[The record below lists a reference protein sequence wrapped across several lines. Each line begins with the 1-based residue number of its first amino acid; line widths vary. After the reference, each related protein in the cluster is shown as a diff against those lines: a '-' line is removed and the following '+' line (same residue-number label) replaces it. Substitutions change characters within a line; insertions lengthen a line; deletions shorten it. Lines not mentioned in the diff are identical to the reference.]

1 MKKIISFMK
10 KETVLTIATL
20 LAVVSAFFIKPD
32 RQYIGYIDF
41 RTLGILFG
49 LMVIMQGFQ
58 RTGLF
63 DRIGSSLLQKT
74 GRLWQLVLLLVML
87 CFFFSMLI
95 TNDVSLLTFVPFSI
109 LVLEKCG
116 QEQAMIPTVILQTV
130 AANLGS
136 MLTPIGNPQ
145 NLYLYGLMD
154 CSIPEFMG
162 ILLPYT
168 VMTFFLLLLSLLL
181 IRGKGQEISCRME
194 AAEDRAV
201 SGETGKEKAMQES
214 AVIQK
219 AVDTERKQ
227 NRKHRNLV
235 YGLLF
240 LLALLV
246 VARILPYGIL
256 VAAVLLYT
264 VFFDREALKGADYAL
279 LVTFVS
285 FFILIGNLGRIS
297 QIREALEYFV
307 SGREILTGVL
317 ASQVISNVPAAVLLS
332 GFTENYRDLL
342 VGVNLGGLGTLIAS
356 MASLISFKLYTGH
369 YKENRGKY
377 LLWFTLVNLLY
388 LLILLILSA
397 FIG

>member
-20 LAVVSAFFIKPD
+20 LAVVSAFFVKPD

-63 DRIGSSLLQKT
+63 DRIGKSLLQKT
-74 GRLWQLVLLLVML
+74 GKLWQLILVLVML
-87 CFFFSMLI
+87 CFIFSMLI

-109 LVLEKCG
+109 LVLKKCG

-168 VMTFFLLLLSLLL
+168 VMTFVLLLLSLLC

-194 AAEDRAV
+194 E
-201 SGETGKEKAMQES
+201 G
-214 AVIQK
+214 
-219 AVDTERKQ
+219 TEIKQ
-227 NRKHRNLV
+227 SRKHRNLI

-246 VARILPYGIL
+246 VARILPYGVL
-256 VAAVLLYT
+256 VTAVFLYT
-264 VFFDREALKGADYAL
+264 IIFDIEALKGADYAL

-297 QIREALEYFV
+297 LIREALERFV

-356 MASLISFKLYTGH
+356 MASLISFKLYTKC
-369 YKENRGKY
+369 YKENRGRY
-377 LLWFTLVNLLY
+377 LRWFTLVNIIYLFLLLTAALY
-388 LLILLILSA
+388 LYR
-397 FIG
+397 

>member
-20 LAVVSAFFIKPD
+20 LAVVSAFFVKPD

-63 DRIGSSLLQKT
+63 DRIGKSLLQKT
-74 GRLWQLVLLLVML
+74 GKLWQLILVLVML

-109 LVLEKCG
+109 LVLKKCG

-168 VMTFFLLLLSLLL
+168 VMTLVLLLLSLLC
-181 IRGKGQEISCRME
+181 IRGKGEEISCRME
-194 AAEDRAV
+194 E
-201 SGETGKEKAMQES
+201 ETE
-214 AVIQK
+214 I
-219 AVDTERKQ
+219 KQ
-227 NRKHRNLV
+227 SRKHRNLI

-246 VARILPYGIL
+246 VARILPYGVL
-256 VAAVLLYT
+256 VTAVFLYT
-264 VFFDREALKGADYAL
+264 IIFDREALKGADYAL
-279 LVTFVS
+279 LVTFIS
-285 FFILIGNLGRIS
+285 FFVLIGNLGRIS
-297 QIREALEYFV
+297 LIREALERFV

-356 MASLISFKLYTGH
+356 MASLISFKLYTKC
-369 YKENRGKY
+369 YKENRGRY
-377 LLWFTLVNLLY
+377 LRWFTLVNIIYLFLLLTAALY
-388 LLILLILSA
+388 LYR
-397 FIG
+397 

>member
-20 LAVVSAFFIKPD
+20 LAVVSAFFVKPD
-32 RQYIGYIDF
+32 SQYIGYIDF

-63 DRIGSSLLQKT
+63 DGIGSSLLQKT
-74 GRLWQLVLLLVML
+74 GKLWQLILVLVML

-109 LVLEKCG
+109 LVLKKCG

-168 VMTFFLLLLSLLL
+168 VMTLVLLLLSLLC
-181 IRGKGQEISCRME
+181 IRGKGQEISCRLE
-194 AAEDRAV
+194 E
-201 SGETGKEKAMQES
+201 G
-214 AVIQK
+214 
-219 AVDTERKQ
+219 TEIKQ
-227 NRKHRNLV
+227 SRKHRNLI

-246 VARILPYGIL
+246 VARILPYGVL
-256 VAAVLLYT
+256 VTAVFLYT
-264 VFFDREALKGADYAL
+264 IIFDREALKGADYAL

-297 QIREALEYFV
+297 LIREALERFV

-356 MASLISFKLYTGH
+356 MASLISFKLYTKC
-369 YKENRGKY
+369 YKENRGRY
-377 LLWFTLVNLLY
+377 LRWFTLVNIIYLFLLLTAALY
-388 LLILLILSA
+388 LYR
-397 FIG
+397 

>member
-20 LAVVSAFFIKPD
+20 LAVVSAFLVKPD

-63 DRIGSSLLQKT
+63 DRIGKSLLQKT
-74 GRLWQLVLLLVML
+74 GKLWQLILVLVML

-109 LVLEKCG
+109 LVLKKCG

-145 NLYLYGLMD
+145 NLYLYGVMD

-168 VMTFFLLLLSLLL
+168 VMTFVLLLLSLLC

-194 AAEDRAV
+194 E
-201 SGETGKEKAMQES
+201 G
-214 AVIQK
+214 
-219 AVDTERKQ
+219 TEIKQSRKC
-227 NRKHRNLV
+227 RNLI

-246 VARILPYGIL
+246 VARILPYGVL
-256 VAAVLLYT
+256 VTAVFLYT
-264 VFFDREALKGADYAL
+264 IIFDREALKGADYAL

-297 QIREALEYFV
+297 LIREALERFV

-356 MASLISFKLYTGH
+356 MASLISFKLYTKC
-369 YKENRGKY
+369 YKENRGRY
-377 LLWFTLVNLLY
+377 LRWFTLVNIIYLFLLLTAALY
-388 LLILLILSA
+388 LYR
-397 FIG
+397 

>member
-20 LAVVSAFFIKPD
+20 LAVVSAFFVKPD

-58 RTGLF
+58 LTGLF
-63 DRIGSSLLQKT
+63 DGIGSSLLQKT
-74 GRLWQLVLLLVML
+74 GKLWQLILVLVML

-109 LVLEKCG
+109 LVLKKCG

-154 CSIPEFMG
+154 CSIPKFMG

-168 VMTFFLLLLSLLL
+168 VMTFVLLLLSLLC

-194 AAEDRAV
+194 E
-201 SGETGKEKAMQES
+201 G
-214 AVIQK
+214 
-219 AVDTERKQ
+219 TEIKQSRKY
-227 NRKHRNLV
+227 RNLI

-256 VAAVLLYT
+256 VTAVFLYT
-264 VFFDREALKGADYAL
+264 VIFDREALKGADYAL
-279 LVTFVS
+279 LVTFIS
-285 FFILIGNLGRIS
+285 FFVLIGNLGRIS
-297 QIREALEYFV
+297 LIREALERFV

-356 MASLISFKLYTGH
+356 MASLISFKLYTKC
-369 YKENRGKY
+369 YKENRGRY
-377 LLWFTLVNLLY
+377 LRWFTLVNIIYLFLLLTAALY
-388 LLILLILSA
+388 LYR
-397 FIG
+397 

>member
-1 MKKIISFMK
+1 MK

-20 LAVVSAFFIKPD
+20 LAVVSAFFVKPD
-32 RQYIGYIDF
+32 RQYIGCIDF

-63 DRIGSSLLQKT
+63 DRIGKSLLQKT
-74 GRLWQLVLLLVML
+74 GKLWQLILVLVML

-109 LVLEKCG
+109 LVLKKCG

-168 VMTFFLLLLSLLL
+168 VMTFVLLLLSLLC

-194 AAEDRAV
+194 E
-201 SGETGKEKAMQES
+201 G
-214 AVIQK
+214 
-219 AVDTERKQ
+219 TEIKQ
-227 NRKHRNLV
+227 SRKHRNLI

-256 VAAVLLYT
+256 VTAVFLYT
-264 VFFDREALKGADYAL
+264 VIFDREALKGADYAL
-279 LVTFVS
+279 LVTFIS
-285 FFILIGNLGRIS
+285 FFVLIGNLGRIS
-297 QIREALEYFV
+297 LIREALERFV

-356 MASLISFKLYTGH
+356 MASLISFKLYTKC
-369 YKENRGKY
+369 YKENRGRY
-377 LLWFTLVNLLY
+377 LRWFTLVNIIYLFLLLTAALY
-388 LLILLILSA
+388 LYR
-397 FIG
+397 

>member
-20 LAVVSAFFIKPD
+20 LAVVSAFFVKPD

-63 DRIGSSLLQKT
+63 DRIGKSLLQKT
-74 GRLWQLVLLLVML
+74 GKLWQLILVLVML

-95 TNDVSLLTFVPFSI
+95 TNDVSLITFVPFSI
-109 LVLEKCG
+109 LVLKKCG

-168 VMTFFLLLLSLLL
+168 VMTFVLLLLSLLC

-194 AAEDRAV
+194 E
-201 SGETGKEKAMQES
+201 G
-214 AVIQK
+214 
-219 AVDTERKQ
+219 TEIKQ
-227 NRKHRNLV
+227 SRKHRNLI

-246 VARILPYGIL
+246 VARILPYGVL
-256 VAAVLLYT
+256 VTAVFLYT
-264 VFFDREALKGADYAL
+264 IIFDREALKGADYAL

-297 QIREALEYFV
+297 LIREALERFV
-307 SGREILTGVL
+307 SGREILTGIL

-356 MASLISFKLYTGH
+356 MASLISFKLYTKC
-369 YKENRGKY
+369 YKENRGRY
-377 LLWFTLVNLLY
+377 LRWFTLVNIIYLFLLLTAALY
-388 LLILLILSA
+388 LYR
-397 FIG
+397 

>member
-20 LAVVSAFFIKPD
+20 LAVVSAFFVKPD

-63 DRIGSSLLQKT
+63 DRIGKSLLQKT
-74 GRLWQLVLLLVML
+74 GKLWQLILVLVML
-87 CFFFSMLI
+87 CFFFGMLI

-109 LVLEKCG
+109 LVLKKCG

-168 VMTFFLLLLSLLL
+168 VMTLVLLLLSLLC

-194 AAEDRAV
+194 E
-201 SGETGKEKAMQES
+201 G
-214 AVIQK
+214 
-219 AVDTERKQ
+219 TEIKQ
-227 NRKHRNLV
+227 SRKHRNLI

-246 VARILPYGIL
+246 VARILPYGVL
-256 VAAVLLYT
+256 VTAVFLYT
-264 VFFDREALKGADYAL
+264 IIFDREALKGADYAL

-297 QIREALEYFV
+297 LIREALERFV

-356 MASLISFKLYTGH
+356 MASLISFKLYTKC
-369 YKENRGKY
+369 YKENRGRY
-377 LLWFTLVNLLY
+377 LRWFTLVNIIYLFLLLTAALY
-388 LLILLILSA
+388 LYR
-397 FIG
+397 

>member
-20 LAVVSAFFIKPD
+20 LAVVSAFFVKPD
-32 RQYIGYIDF
+32 SQYIGYIDF

-63 DRIGSSLLQKT
+63 DGIGSSLLQKT
-74 GRLWQLVLLLVML
+74 GKLWQLILVLVML

-109 LVLEKCG
+109 LVLKKCG

-168 VMTFFLLLLSLLL
+168 VMTFVLLLLSLLC

-194 AAEDRAV
+194 E
-201 SGETGKEKAMQES
+201 G
-214 AVIQK
+214 
-219 AVDTERKQ
+219 TEIKQ
-227 NRKHRNLV
+227 SRKHRNLI

-246 VARILPYGIL
+246 VARILPYGVL
-256 VAAVLLYT
+256 VIAVFLYT
-264 VFFDREALKGADYAL
+264 IIFDREALKGADYAL

-297 QIREALEYFV
+297 LIREALERFV

-356 MASLISFKLYTGH
+356 MASLISFKLYTGC
-369 YKENRGKY
+369 YKENRGRY
-377 LLWFTLVNLLY
+377 LRWFTLVNIIYLFLLLTAALY
-388 LLILLILSA
+388 LYR
-397 FIG
+397 

>member
-20 LAVVSAFFIKPD
+20 LAVVSAFFVKPD
-32 RQYIGYIDF
+32 SQYIGYIDF

-63 DRIGSSLLQKT
+63 DQIGKSLLQKT
-74 GRLWQLVLLLVML
+74 GKLWQLILVLVML

-109 LVLEKCG
+109 LVLKKCG

-168 VMTFFLLLLSLLL
+168 VMTFVLLLLSLLC
-181 IRGKGQEISCRME
+181 IRGKEQEISCRME
-194 AAEDRAV
+194 E
-201 SGETGKEKAMQES
+201 G
-214 AVIQK
+214 
-219 AVDTERKQ
+219 TEIKQSRKC
-227 NRKHRNLV
+227 RNLI

-246 VARILPYGIL
+246 VARILPYGVL
-256 VAAVLLYT
+256 VTAVFLYT
-264 VFFDREALKGADYAL
+264 VIFDREALKGADYAL

-297 QIREALEYFV
+297 LIREALEHFV

-356 MASLISFKLYTGH
+356 MASLISFKLYTGC
-369 YKENRGKY
+369 YKENRGRY
-377 LLWFTLVNLLY
+377 LRWFTLVNIIYLFLLLMAALY
-388 LLILLILSA
+388 LYR
-397 FIG
+397 

>member
-10 KETVLTIATL
+10 KETMLTIATL
-20 LAVVSAFFIKPD
+20 LAVVSAFFVKPD

-63 DRIGSSLLQKT
+63 DRIGKNLLQKT
-74 GRLWQLVLLLVML
+74 GKLWQLILVLVML

-109 LVLEKCG
+109 LVLKKCG

-168 VMTFFLLLLSLLL
+168 VMTFVLLLLSLLC

-194 AAEDRAV
+194 E
-201 SGETGKEKAMQES
+201 G
-214 AVIQK
+214 
-219 AVDTERKQ
+219 TEIKQ
-227 NRKHRNLV
+227 SRKHRNLI

-246 VARILPYGIL
+246 VARILPYGVL
-256 VAAVLLYT
+256 VTAVFLYT
-264 VFFDREALKGADYAL
+264 IIFDREALKGADYAL

-297 QIREALEYFV
+297 LIREALERFV

-356 MASLISFKLYTGH
+356 MASLISFKLYTKC
-369 YKENRGKY
+369 YKENRGRY
-377 LLWFTLVNLLY
+377 LRWFTLVNIIYLFLLLTAALY
-388 LLILLILSA
+388 LYR
-397 FIG
+397 

>member
-20 LAVVSAFFIKPD
+20 LAVVSAFFVKPD

-63 DRIGSSLLQKT
+63 DRIGKSLLQKT
-74 GRLWQLVLLLVML
+74 GKLWQLILVLVML

-109 LVLEKCG
+109 LVLKKCG

-168 VMTFFLLLLSLLL
+168 VMTLVLLLLSLLC
-181 IRGKGQEISCRME
+181 IRGKGEEISCRME
-194 AAEDRAV
+194 E
-201 SGETGKEKAMQES
+201 ETE
-214 AVIQK
+214 I
-219 AVDTERKQ
+219 KQ
-227 NRKHRNLV
+227 SRKHRNLI

-246 VARILPYGIL
+246 VARILPYGVL
-256 VAAVLLYT
+256 VTAVFLYT
-264 VFFDREALKGADYAL
+264 IIFDREALKGADYAL

-297 QIREALEYFV
+297 LIREALERFV

-356 MASLISFKLYTGH
+356 MASLISFKLYTKC
-369 YKENRGKY
+369 YKENRGRY
-377 LLWFTLVNLLY
+377 LRWFTLVNIIYLFLLLTAALY
-388 LLILLILSA
+388 LYR
-397 FIG
+397 

>member
-20 LAVVSAFFIKPD
+20 LAVVSAFFVKPD

-63 DRIGSSLLQKT
+63 DRIGKSLLQKT
-74 GRLWQLVLLLVML
+74 GKLWQLILVLVML

-109 LVLEKCG
+109 LVLKKCG

-168 VMTFFLLLLSLLL
+168 VMTFALLLLSLLC

-194 AAEDRAV
+194 E
-201 SGETGKEKAMQES
+201 G
-214 AVIQK
+214 
-219 AVDTERKQ
+219 TEIKQ
-227 NRKHRNLV
+227 SRKHRNLI

-246 VARILPYGIL
+246 VARILPYGVL
-256 VAAVLLYT
+256 VAAVFLYT
-264 VFFDREALKGADYAL
+264 IIFDREALKGADYAL

-297 QIREALEYFV
+297 LIREALERFV

-356 MASLISFKLYTGH
+356 MASLISFKLYTKC
-369 YKENRGKY
+369 YKENRGRY
-377 LLWFTLVNLLY
+377 LRWFTLVNIIYLFLLLTAALY
-388 LLILLILSA
+388 LYR
-397 FIG
+397 

>member
-63 DRIGSSLLQKT
+63 DQIGKSLLQKT
-74 GRLWQLVLLLVML
+74 GKLWQLILVLVML

-109 LVLEKCG
+109 LVLKKCG

-154 CSIPEFMG
+154 CSILEFMG

-168 VMTFFLLLLSLLL
+168 VITFVLLLLSLLC
-181 IRGKGQEISCRME
+181 IRGKEQEISCRME
-194 AAEDRAV
+194 E
-201 SGETGKEKAMQES
+201 G
-214 AVIQK
+214 
-219 AVDTERKQ
+219 TEIKQSRKC
-227 NRKHRNLV
+227 RNLI

-246 VARILPYGIL
+246 VARILPYGVL
-256 VAAVLLYT
+256 VTAVFLYT
-264 VFFDREALKGADYAL
+264 VIFDREALKGADYAL
-279 LVTFVS
+279 LVTFIS
-285 FFILIGNLGRIS
+285 FFVLIGNLGRIS
-297 QIREALEYFV
+297 LIREALEHFV

-356 MASLISFKLYTGH
+356 MASLISFKLYTGC
-369 YKENRGKY
+369 YKENRGRY
-377 LLWFTLVNLLY
+377 LRWFTLVNIIYLFLLLMAALY
-388 LLILLILSA
+388 LYR
-397 FIG
+397 

>member
-63 DRIGSSLLQKT
+63 DQIGKSLLQKT
-74 GRLWQLVLLLVML
+74 GKLWQLILVLVML

-109 LVLEKCG
+109 LVLKKCG

-154 CSIPEFMG
+154 CSILEFMG

-168 VMTFFLLLLSLLL
+168 VITFVLLLLSLLC

-194 AAEDRAV
+194 E
-201 SGETGKEKAMQES
+201 G
-214 AVIQK
+214 
-219 AVDTERKQ
+219 TEIKQSRKC
-227 NRKHRNLV
+227 RNLI

-246 VARILPYGIL
+246 VARILPYGVL
-256 VAAVLLYT
+256 VTAVFLYT
-264 VFFDREALKGADYAL
+264 VIFDREALKGADYAL

-285 FFILIGNLGRIS
+285 FFILIGNFGRIS
-297 QIREALEYFV
+297 LIREALEHFV

-356 MASLISFKLYTGH
+356 MASLISFKLYTKC
-369 YKENRGKY
+369 YKENRGRY
-377 LLWFTLVNLLY
+377 LRWFTLVNIIYLFLLLMAALY
-388 LLILLILSA
+388 LYR
-397 FIG
+397 

>member
-20 LAVVSAFFIKPD
+20 LAVVSAFFVKPD

-63 DRIGSSLLQKT
+63 DRIGKSLLQKT
-74 GRLWQLVLLLVML
+74 GKLWQLILVLVML

-109 LVLEKCG
+109 LVLKKCG

-168 VMTFFLLLLSLLL
+168 VMTFVLLLLSLLC

-194 AAEDRAV
+194 E
-201 SGETGKEKAMQES
+201 G
-214 AVIQK
+214 
-219 AVDTERKQ
+219 TEIKQ
-227 NRKHRNLV
+227 SRKHRNLI

-256 VAAVLLYT
+256 VTAVFLYT
-264 VFFDREALKGADYAL
+264 IIFDREALKGADYAL

-297 QIREALEYFV
+297 LIREALERFV

-356 MASLISFKLYTGH
+356 MASLISFKLYTGC
-369 YKENRGKY
+369 YKENRGRY
-377 LLWFTLVNLLY
+377 LRWFTLVNIIYLFLLLAAALY
-388 LLILLILSA
+388 LYR
-397 FIG
+397 

>member
-20 LAVVSAFFIKPD
+20 LAVVSAFFVKPD
-32 RQYIGYIDF
+32 RHYIGYIDF

-63 DRIGSSLLQKT
+63 DRIGKSLLQKT
-74 GRLWQLVLLLVML
+74 GKLWQLILVLVML

-109 LVLEKCG
+109 LVLKKCG

-168 VMTFFLLLLSLLL
+168 VMTFVLLLLSLLC

-194 AAEDRAV
+194 E
-201 SGETGKEKAMQES
+201 G
-214 AVIQK
+214 
-219 AVDTERKQ
+219 TEIKQ
-227 NRKHRNLV
+227 SRKHRNLI

-256 VAAVLLYT
+256 VTAVFLYT
-264 VFFDREALKGADYAL
+264 IIFDREALKGADYAL

-297 QIREALEYFV
+297 LIREALERFV
-307 SGREILTGVL
+307 SGREILTGIL

-356 MASLISFKLYTGH
+356 MASLISFKLYTKC
-369 YKENRGKY
+369 YKENRGRY
-377 LLWFTLVNLLY
+377 LRWFTLVNIIYLFLLLTAALY
-388 LLILLILSA
+388 LYR
-397 FIG
+397 

>member
-20 LAVVSAFFIKPD
+20 LAVVSAFFVKPD

-63 DRIGSSLLQKT
+63 DRIGKSLLQKT
-74 GRLWQLVLLLVML
+74 GKLWQLILVLVML

-109 LVLEKCG
+109 LVLKKCG

-154 CSIPEFMG
+154 CSIPKFMG

-168 VMTFFLLLLSLLL
+168 VMTFVLLLLSLLC

-194 AAEDRAV
+194 E
-201 SGETGKEKAMQES
+201 G
-214 AVIQK
+214 
-219 AVDTERKQ
+219 TEIKQ
-227 NRKHRNLV
+227 SRKHRNLI

-246 VARILPYGIL
+246 VARILPYGVL
-256 VAAVLLYT
+256 VTAVFLYT
-264 VFFDREALKGADYAL
+264 IIFDREALKGADYAL

-297 QIREALEYFV
+297 LIREALERFV
-307 SGREILTGVL
+307 SGREILTGIL

-356 MASLISFKLYTGH
+356 MASLISFKLYTKC
-369 YKENRGKY
+369 YKENRGRY
-377 LLWFTLVNLLY
+377 LRWFTLVNIIYLFLLLTAALY
-388 LLILLILSA
+388 LYR
-397 FIG
+397 

>member
-20 LAVVSAFFIKPD
+20 LAVVSAFFVKPD

-63 DRIGSSLLQKT
+63 DGIGSSLLQKT
-74 GRLWQLVLLLVML
+74 GKLWQLILVLVML

-109 LVLEKCG
+109 LVLKKCG

-168 VMTFFLLLLSLLL
+168 VMTFVLLLLSLLC

-194 AAEDRAV
+194 E
-201 SGETGKEKAMQES
+201 G
-214 AVIQK
+214 
-219 AVDTERKQ
+219 TEIKQ
-227 NRKHRNLV
+227 SRKHRNLI

-246 VARILPYGIL
+246 VARILPYGVL
-256 VAAVLLYT
+256 VTAVFLYT
-264 VFFDREALKGADYAL
+264 IIFDREALKGADYAL

-297 QIREALEYFV
+297 LIREALERFV

-356 MASLISFKLYTGH
+356 MASLISFKLYTKC
-369 YKENRGKY
+369 YKENRGRY
-377 LLWFTLVNLLY
+377 LRWFTLVNIIYLFLLLTAALY
-388 LLILLILSA
+388 LYR
-397 FIG
+397 

>member
-20 LAVVSAFFIKPD
+20 LAVVSAFFVTPD

-63 DRIGSSLLQKT
+63 DRIGRSLLQKT
-74 GRLWQLVLLLVML
+74 GKLWQLILVLVML

-109 LVLEKCG
+109 LVLKKCG
-116 QEQAMIPTVILQTV
+116 QEQAMISTVILQTV

-154 CSIPEFMG
+154 CSILEFMG

-168 VMTFFLLLLSLLL
+168 VITFVLLLLSLLC
-181 IRGKGQEISCRME
+181 IRGKEQEISCRME
-194 AAEDRAV
+194 E
-201 SGETGKEKAMQES
+201 G
-214 AVIQK
+214 
-219 AVDTERKQ
+219 TEIKQSRKC
-227 NRKHRNLV
+227 RNLI

-240 LLALLV
+240 LIALLV
-246 VARILPYGIL
+246 VARILPYGVL
-256 VAAVLLYT
+256 VTAVFLYT
-264 VFFDREALKGADYAL
+264 VIFDREALKGADYAL

-297 QIREALEYFV
+297 LIREALEHFV

-356 MASLISFKLYTGH
+356 MASLISFKLYTKC
-369 YKENRGKY
+369 YKENRGRY
-377 LLWFTLVNLLY
+377 LRWFTLVNIIYLFLLLMAALY
-388 LLILLILSA
+388 LYR
-397 FIG
+397 

>member
-20 LAVVSAFFIKPD
+20 LAVVSAFFVKPD

-63 DRIGSSLLQKT
+63 DRIGKSLLQKT
-74 GRLWQLVLLLVML
+74 GKLWQLILVLVML

-109 LVLEKCG
+109 LVLKKCG

-168 VMTFFLLLLSLLL
+168 VMTFVLLLLSLLC

-194 AAEDRAV
+194 E
-201 SGETGKEKAMQES
+201 G
-214 AVIQK
+214 
-219 AVDTERKQ
+219 TEIKQ
-227 NRKHRNLV
+227 SRKHRNLI

-256 VAAVLLYT
+256 VTAVFLYT
-264 VFFDREALKGADYAL
+264 IIFDREALKGADYAL
-279 LVTFVS
+279 LVTFIS
-285 FFILIGNLGRIS
+285 FFVLIGNLGRIS
-297 QIREALEYFV
+297 LIREALERFV

-356 MASLISFKLYTGH
+356 MASLISFKLYTKC
-369 YKENRGKY
+369 YKENRGRY
-377 LLWFTLVNLLY
+377 LRWFTLVNIIYLFLLLTAALY
-388 LLILLILSA
+388 LYR
-397 FIG
+397 

>member
-20 LAVVSAFFIKPD
+20 LAVVSAFFVKPD

-63 DRIGSSLLQKT
+63 DRIGKSLLQKT
-74 GRLWQLVLLLVML
+74 GKLWQLILVLVML

-109 LVLEKCG
+109 LVLKKCG

-154 CSIPEFMG
+154 CSIPKFMG

-168 VMTFFLLLLSLLL
+168 VMTFVLLLLSLLC

-194 AAEDRAV
+194 E
-201 SGETGKEKAMQES
+201 G
-214 AVIQK
+214 
-219 AVDTERKQ
+219 TEIKQ
-227 NRKHRNLV
+227 SRKHRNLI

-246 VARILPYGIL
+246 VARILPYGVL
-256 VAAVLLYT
+256 VTAVFLYT
-264 VFFDREALKGADYAL
+264 IIFDREALKGADYAL

-297 QIREALEYFV
+297 LIREALEHFV

-356 MASLISFKLYTGH
+356 MASLISFKLYTKC
-369 YKENRGKY
+369 YKENRGRY
-377 LLWFTLVNLLY
+377 LRWFTLVNIIYLFLLLTAALY
-388 LLILLILSA
+388 LYR
-397 FIG
+397 

>member
-20 LAVVSAFFIKPD
+20 LAVVSAFFVKPD

-41 RTLGILFG
+41 RTLGILFA

-63 DRIGSSLLQKT
+63 DRIGKSLLQKT
-74 GRLWQLVLLLVML
+74 GKLWQLIFVLVML

-109 LVLEKCG
+109 LVLKKCG

-168 VMTFFLLLLSLLL
+168 VMTFVLLLLSLLC
-181 IRGKGQEISCRME
+181 IRGKGQEICCRME
-194 AAEDRAV
+194 E
-201 SGETGKEKAMQES
+201 G
-214 AVIQK
+214 
-219 AVDTERKQ
+219 TEIKQ
-227 NRKHRNLV
+227 SRKHRNLI

-246 VARILPYGIL
+246 VARILPYGVL
-256 VAAVLLYT
+256 VTAVFLYT
-264 VFFDREALKGADYAL
+264 IIFDREALKGADYAL

-297 QIREALEYFV
+297 LIREALERFV

-356 MASLISFKLYTGH
+356 MASLISFKLYTKC
-369 YKENRGKY
+369 YKENRGRY
-377 LLWFTLVNLLY
+377 LRWFTLVNIIYLFLLLTAALY
-388 LLILLILSA
+388 LYR
-397 FIG
+397 

>member
-20 LAVVSAFFIKPD
+20 LAVVSAFFVKPD

-63 DRIGSSLLQKT
+63 DRIGKSLLQKT
-74 GRLWQLVLLLVML
+74 GKLWQLILVLVML

-109 LVLEKCG
+109 LVLKKCG

-168 VMTFFLLLLSLLL
+168 VMTFVLLLLSLLC

-194 AAEDRAV
+194 E
-201 SGETGKEKAMQES
+201 G
-214 AVIQK
+214 
-219 AVDTERKQ
+219 TEIKQSRKC
-227 NRKHRNLV
+227 RNLI

-246 VARILPYGIL
+246 VARILPYGVL
-256 VAAVLLYT
+256 VTAVFLYT
-264 VFFDREALKGADYAL
+264 IIFDREALKGADYAL
-279 LVTFVS
+279 LVTFIS
-285 FFILIGNLGRIS
+285 FFVLIGNLGRIS
-297 QIREALEYFV
+297 LIREALERFV

-356 MASLISFKLYTGH
+356 MASLISFKLYTKC
-369 YKENRGKY
+369 YKENRGRY
-377 LLWFTLVNLLY
+377 LRWFTLVNIIYLFLLLTAALY
-388 LLILLILSA
+388 LYR
-397 FIG
+397 

>member
-20 LAVVSAFFIKPD
+20 LAVVSAFFVKPD

-63 DRIGSSLLQKT
+63 DRIGKSLLQKT
-74 GRLWQLVLLLVML
+74 GKLWQLILVLVML
-87 CFFFSMLI
+87 CFIFSMLI

-109 LVLEKCG
+109 LVLKKCG

-168 VMTFFLLLLSLLL
+168 VMTFVLLLLSLLC

-194 AAEDRAV
+194 E
-201 SGETGKEKAMQES
+201 G
-214 AVIQK
+214 
-219 AVDTERKQ
+219 TEIKQ
-227 NRKHRNLV
+227 SRKHRNLI

-246 VARILPYGIL
+246 VARILPYGVL
-256 VAAVLLYT
+256 VTAVFLYT
-264 VFFDREALKGADYAL
+264 IIFDREALKGADYAL

-297 QIREALEYFV
+297 LIREALERFV

-356 MASLISFKLYTGH
+356 MASLISFKLYTKC
-369 YKENRGKY
+369 YKENRGRY
-377 LLWFTLVNLLY
+377 LRWFTLVNIIYLFLLLTAALY
-388 LLILLILSA
+388 LYR
-397 FIG
+397 

>member
-20 LAVVSAFFIKPD
+20 LAVVSAFFVKPD

-63 DRIGSSLLQKT
+63 DGIGSSLLQKT
-74 GRLWQLVLLLVML
+74 GKLWQLILVLVML

-109 LVLEKCG
+109 LVLKKCG

-168 VMTFFLLLLSLLL
+168 VMTLVLLLLSLLC
-181 IRGKGQEISCRME
+181 IRGKGEEISCRME
-194 AAEDRAV
+194 E
-201 SGETGKEKAMQES
+201 G
-214 AVIQK
+214 
-219 AVDTERKQ
+219 TEIKQ
-227 NRKHRNLV
+227 SRKHRNLI

-246 VARILPYGIL
+246 VARILPYGVL
-256 VAAVLLYT
+256 VTAVFLYT
-264 VFFDREALKGADYAL
+264 IIFDREALKGADYAL

-297 QIREALEYFV
+297 LIREALERFV

-356 MASLISFKLYTGH
+356 MASLISFKLYTKC
-369 YKENRGKY
+369 YKENRGRY
-377 LLWFTLVNLLY
+377 LRWFTLVNIIYLFLLLTAALY
-388 LLILLILSA
+388 LYR
-397 FIG
+397 

>member
-20 LAVVSAFFIKPD
+20 LAVVSAFFVKPD

-63 DRIGSSLLQKT
+63 DRIGKSLLQKT
-74 GRLWQLVLLLVML
+74 GKLWQLILVLVML

-109 LVLEKCG
+109 LVLKKCG

-154 CSIPEFMG
+154 CSIPKFMG

-168 VMTFFLLLLSLLL
+168 VMTFVLLLLSLLC

-194 AAEDRAV
+194 E
-201 SGETGKEKAMQES
+201 G
-214 AVIQK
+214 
-219 AVDTERKQ
+219 TEIKQ
-227 NRKHRNLV
+227 SRKHRNLI

-256 VAAVLLYT
+256 VTAVFLYT
-264 VFFDREALKGADYAL
+264 IIFDREALKGADYAL

-297 QIREALEYFV
+297 LIREALERFV

-356 MASLISFKLYTGH
+356 MASLISFKLYTGC
-369 YKENRGKY
+369 YKENRGRY
-377 LLWFTLVNLLY
+377 LRWFTLVNIIYLFLLLTAALY
-388 LLILLILSA
+388 LYR
-397 FIG
+397 

>member
-1 MKKIISFMK
+1 MK

-20 LAVVSAFFIKPD
+20 LAVVSAFFVKPD

-63 DRIGSSLLQKT
+63 DRIGKSLLQKT
-74 GRLWQLVLLLVML
+74 GKLWQLILVLVML
-87 CFFFSMLI
+87 CFIFSMLI

-109 LVLEKCG
+109 LVLKKCG

-168 VMTFFLLLLSLLL
+168 VMTFVLLLLSLLC

-194 AAEDRAV
+194 E
-201 SGETGKEKAMQES
+201 G
-214 AVIQK
+214 
-219 AVDTERKQ
+219 TEIKQ
-227 NRKHRNLV
+227 SRKHRNLI

-246 VARILPYGIL
+246 VARILPYGVL
-256 VAAVLLYT
+256 VTAVFLYT
-264 VFFDREALKGADYAL
+264 IIFDREALKGADYAL

-297 QIREALEYFV
+297 LIREALERFV

-356 MASLISFKLYTGH
+356 MASLISFKLYTGC
-369 YKENRGKY
+369 YKENRGRY
-377 LLWFTLVNLLY
+377 LRWFTLVNIIYLFLLLMAALY
-388 LLILLILSA
+388 LYR
-397 FIG
+397 

>member
-20 LAVVSAFFIKPD
+20 LAVVSAFFVKPD

-63 DRIGSSLLQKT
+63 DRIGKSLLQKT
-74 GRLWQLVLLLVML
+74 GKLWQLILVLVML

-109 LVLEKCG
+109 LVLKKCG

-168 VMTFFLLLLSLLL
+168 VMTFVLLLLSLLC
-181 IRGKGQEISCRME
+181 IRGKGEEISCRME
-194 AAEDRAV
+194 E
-201 SGETGKEKAMQES
+201 G
-214 AVIQK
+214 
-219 AVDTERKQ
+219 TEIKQ
-227 NRKHRNLV
+227 SRKHRNLI

-256 VAAVLLYT
+256 VTAVFLYT
-264 VFFDREALKGADYAL
+264 IIFDREALKGADYAR

-297 QIREALEYFV
+297 LIREALERFV

-356 MASLISFKLYTGH
+356 MASLISFKLYTKC
-369 YKENRGKY
+369 YKENRGRY
-377 LLWFTLVNLLY
+377 LRWFTLVNIIYLFLLLTAALY
-388 LLILLILSA
+388 LYR
-397 FIG
+397 

>member
-20 LAVVSAFFIKPD
+20 LAVVSAFFVKPD

-63 DRIGSSLLQKT
+63 DRIGKSLLQKT
-74 GRLWQLVLLLVML
+74 GKLWQLILVLVML

-109 LVLEKCG
+109 LVLKKCG

-168 VMTFFLLLLSLLL
+168 VMTLVLLLLSLLC
-181 IRGKGQEISCRME
+181 IRGKGEEISCRME
-194 AAEDRAV
+194 E
-201 SGETGKEKAMQES
+201 G
-214 AVIQK
+214 
-219 AVDTERKQ
+219 TEIKQ
-227 NRKHRNLV
+227 SRKHRNLI

-246 VARILPYGIL
+246 VARILPYGVL
-256 VAAVLLYT
+256 VTAVFLYT
-264 VFFDREALKGADYAL
+264 IIFDREALKGADYAL
-279 LVTFVS
+279 LVTFIS
-285 FFILIGNLGRIS
+285 FFVLIGNLGRIS
-297 QIREALEYFV
+297 LIREALERFV

-317 ASQVISNVPAAVLLS
+317 TSQVISNVPAAVLLS

-356 MASLISFKLYTGH
+356 MASLISFKLYTKC
-369 YKENRGKY
+369 YKENRGRY
-377 LLWFTLVNLLY
+377 LRWFTLVNIIYLFLLLTAALY
-388 LLILLILSA
+388 LYR
-397 FIG
+397 

>member
-63 DRIGSSLLQKT
+63 DQIGKSLLQKT
-74 GRLWQLVLLLVML
+74 GKLWQLILVLVML
-87 CFFFSMLI
+87 CFLFSMLI

-109 LVLEKCG
+109 LVLKKCG

-168 VMTFFLLLLSLLL
+168 VITFVLLLLSLLC

-194 AAEDRAV
+194 E
-201 SGETGKEKAMQES
+201 G
-214 AVIQK
+214 
-219 AVDTERKQ
+219 TEIKQSRKG
-227 NRKHRNLV
+227 RNLI

-246 VARILPYGIL
+246 VARILPYGVL
-256 VAAVLLYT
+256 VTAVFLYT
-264 VFFDREALKGADYAL
+264 VIFDREALKGADYAL

-297 QIREALEYFV
+297 LIREALEHFV

-356 MASLISFKLYTGH
+356 MASLISFKLYTGC
-369 YKENRGKY
+369 YKENRGRY
-377 LLWFTLVNLLY
+377 LRWFTLVNIIYLFLLLMAALY
-388 LLILLILSA
+388 LYR
-397 FIG
+397 

>member
-20 LAVVSAFFIKPD
+20 LAVVSAFFVTPD

-63 DRIGSSLLQKT
+63 DQIGKSLLQKT
-74 GRLWQLVLLLVML
+74 GKLWQLILVLVML

-109 LVLEKCG
+109 LVLKKCG

-154 CSIPEFMG
+154 CSILEFMG

-168 VMTFFLLLLSLLL
+168 VITFVLLLLSLLC

-194 AAEDRAV
+194 E
-201 SGETGKEKAMQES
+201 G
-214 AVIQK
+214 
-219 AVDTERKQ
+219 TEIKQSRKC
-227 NRKHRNLV
+227 RNLI

-246 VARILPYGIL
+246 VARIFPYGVL
-256 VAAVLLYT
+256 VTAVFLYT
-264 VFFDREALKGADYAL
+264 VIFDREALKGADYAL

-297 QIREALEYFV
+297 LIREALEHFV

-356 MASLISFKLYTGH
+356 MASLISFKLYTKC
-369 YKENRGKY
+369 YKENRGRY
-377 LLWFTLVNLLY
+377 LRWFTLVNIIYLFLLLMAALY
-388 LLILLILSA
+388 LYR
-397 FIG
+397 

>member
-10 KETVLTIATL
+10 KETMLTIATL
-20 LAVVSAFFIKPD
+20 LAVVSAFFVKPD

-63 DRIGSSLLQKT
+63 DRIGKSLLQKT
-74 GRLWQLVLLLVML
+74 GKLWQLILVLVML
-87 CFFFSMLI
+87 CFIFSMLI

-109 LVLEKCG
+109 LVLKKCG

-168 VMTFFLLLLSLLL
+168 VMTFVLLLLSLLC

-194 AAEDRAV
+194 E
-201 SGETGKEKAMQES
+201 G
-214 AVIQK
+214 
-219 AVDTERKQ
+219 TEIKQ
-227 NRKHRNLV
+227 SRKHRNLI

-246 VARILPYGIL
+246 VARILPYGVL
-256 VAAVLLYT
+256 VTAVFLYT
-264 VFFDREALKGADYAL
+264 IIFDREALKGADYAL

-297 QIREALEYFV
+297 LIREALERFV

-356 MASLISFKLYTGH
+356 MASLISFKLYTGC
-369 YKENRGKY
+369 YKENRGRY
-377 LLWFTLVNLLY
+377 LRWFTLVNIIYLFLLLTAALY
-388 LLILLILSA
+388 LYR
-397 FIG
+397 

>member
-20 LAVVSAFFIKPD
+20 LAVVSAFFVKPD

-63 DRIGSSLLQKT
+63 DRIGKSLLQKT
-74 GRLWQLVLLLVML
+74 GKLWQLILVLVML

-109 LVLEKCG
+109 LVLKKCG

-154 CSIPEFMG
+154 CSIPEFTG

-168 VMTFFLLLLSLLL
+168 VMTFVLLLLSLLC

-194 AAEDRAV
+194 E
-201 SGETGKEKAMQES
+201 G
-214 AVIQK
+214 
-219 AVDTERKQ
+219 TEIKQ
-227 NRKHRNLV
+227 SRKHRNLI

-256 VAAVLLYT
+256 VTAVFLYT
-264 VFFDREALKGADYAL
+264 IIFDREALKGADYAL

-297 QIREALEYFV
+297 LIREALERFV

-356 MASLISFKLYTGH
+356 MASLISFKLYTKC
-369 YKENRGKY
+369 YKENRGRY
-377 LLWFTLVNLLY
+377 LRWFTLVNIIYLFLLLTAALY
-388 LLILLILSA
+388 LYR
-397 FIG
+397 

>member
-20 LAVVSAFFIKPD
+20 LAVVSAFFVKPD

-63 DRIGSSLLQKT
+63 DRIGKNLLQKT
-74 GRLWQLVLLLVML
+74 GKLWQLILVLVML

-109 LVLEKCG
+109 LVLKKCG

-168 VMTFFLLLLSLLL
+168 VMTFVLLLLSLLC

-194 AAEDRAV
+194 E
-201 SGETGKEKAMQES
+201 G
-214 AVIQK
+214 
-219 AVDTERKQ
+219 TEIKQ
-227 NRKHRNLV
+227 SRKHRNLI

-246 VARILPYGIL
+246 VARILPYGVL
-256 VAAVLLYT
+256 VAAVFLYT
-264 VFFDREALKGADYAL
+264 IIFDREALKGADYAL

-297 QIREALEYFV
+297 LIREALERFV

-356 MASLISFKLYTGH
+356 MASLISFKLYTKC
-369 YKENRGKY
+369 YKENRGRY
-377 LLWFTLVNLLY
+377 LRWFTLVNIIYLFLLLTAALY
-388 LLILLILSA
+388 LYR
-397 FIG
+397 

>member
-20 LAVVSAFFIKPD
+20 LAVVSAFFVKPD

-63 DRIGSSLLQKT
+63 DRIGKSLLQKT
-74 GRLWQLVLLLVML
+74 GKLWQLILVLVML

-109 LVLEKCG
+109 LVLKKCG

-168 VMTFFLLLLSLLL
+168 VMTFVLLLLSLLC

-194 AAEDRAV
+194 E
-201 SGETGKEKAMQES
+201 G
-214 AVIQK
+214 
-219 AVDTERKQ
+219 TEIKQ
-227 NRKHRNLV
+227 SRKHRNLI

-246 VARILPYGIL
+246 VARILPYGVL
-256 VAAVLLYT
+256 VTAVFLYT
-264 VFFDREALKGADYAL
+264 IIFDREALKGADYAL

-297 QIREALEYFV
+297 LIREALERFV

-356 MASLISFKLYTGH
+356 MASLIAFKLYTKC
-369 YKENRGKY
+369 YKENRGRY
-377 LLWFTLVNLLY
+377 LRWFTLVNIIYLFLLLTAALY
-388 LLILLILSA
+388 LYR
-397 FIG
+397 